1 MDPRQARTWSRLVE
15 VVHEIAAEQPIDE
28 VSVAELARR
37 AAITRDTFYR
47 HASGPADLL
56 ARVLR
61 AELDELLADFS
72 KDADSRGGGLAVFD
86 VAERALLAHMREHRS
101 IYRGAMSPR
110 LVPALRDML
119 VDTIE
124 RSLLDLLERHSEIAP
139 DGPAGVDRARQ
150 LRVSAAYAASGTI
163 GAIEVWLADDEPAA
177 SDDAARA
184 ILAASPAW
192 WFTPVE

>member
-1 MDPRQARTWSRLVE
+1 MDPRQARTWARLVE
-15 VVHEIAAEQPIDE
+15 VVHEVAAESPIDD

-37 AAITRDTFYR
+37 AGITRDTFYR
-47 HASGPADLL
+47 HAGGPADLL
-56 ARVLR
+56 ARVLG
-61 AELDELLADFS
+61 AELDDLLTDFAERA
-72 KDADSRGGGLAVFD
+72 DADGGGRAVFD

-110 LVPALRDML
+110 LTPALRDML
-119 VDTIE
+119 VGLIE
-124 RSLLDLLERHSEIAP
+124 RSLLEHLSRHPEIAP
-139 DGPAGVDRARQ
+139 AGPAGIDRARQ
-150 LRVSAAYAASGTI
+150 LHVYAAYAASGTI
-163 GAIEVWLADDEPAA
+163 GAIEVWLADDAPAA